1 MRSNRI
7 LSALFSSSSSSSFDD
22 DGRQQNLQQ
31 FFFFWNFA
39 TLSSVLRLLKL
50 SYAVLLLVL
59 SFTFLN
65 VRIQRLDSI
74 SKNVSSTSRQFR
86 PKSIG
91 FFHPFTSDGGGG
103 ERVLWQLVK
112 LMREKYPMARVVIYT
127 GDRCGGKN
135 DDKKLLERAKER
147 FGLDVDIDDDE
158 ANGANK
164 IEFKRVYFR
173 TFSQSKWYPVAT
185 ILGQMFGIVLVAVEA
200 ISGFAPD
207 VFVDTIGAAWA
218 YPFIRFFCGESTKI
232 VSYVHYPMISSDMR
246 ERVQKGSLMY
256 NNRAFFAKV
265 PFLKQIKI
273 VYYTILMFLY
283 GYCGGS
289 FADVIVVNSTWTKNH
304 IDRLW
309 GAFAKKRERRTKR
322 KLAPRRTH
330 EGEAIVVYPPCDVS
344 SVELR
349 RKETISSATTTA
361 STDTTKLVQLK
372 KRPPPSSL
380 PDTNEEGKTRRQ
392 ENTNTPYV
400 KKAKRLVLGEY
411 KVPHFSAIAVGQFRP
426 EKNHKL
432 LLESWKLMK
441 TNVEKK
447 HPACEKAVLKLV
459 GGLRDKN
466 DLQRYNALK
475 EMVKEMGIDDSVEF
489 YHDVDNATLK
499 ELLQHS
505 IVGLHA
511 MTDEHFGICIVEYM
525 AFGAIPIAHNS
536 GGPKMDIVQH
546 GVDGFLASDAISY
559 AAALEGAFGM
569 NDEKLSEMIENG
581 KRKSLHFSEENF
593 NAGMYDALKTMG
605 GFAP

>member
-1 MRSNRI
+1 
-7 LSALFSSSSSSSFDD
+7 
-22 DGRQQNLQQ
+22 
-31 FFFFWNFA
+31 
-39 TLSSVLRLLKL
+39 
-50 SYAVLLLVL
+50 
-59 SFTFLN
+59 
-65 VRIQRLDSI
+65 
-74 SKNVSSTSRQFR
+74 
-86 PKSIG
+86 
-91 FFHPFTSDGGGG
+91 
-103 ERVLWQLVK
+103 
-112 LMREKYPMARVVIYT
+112 
-127 GDRCGGKN
+127 
-135 DDKKLLERAKER
+135 
-147 FGLDVDIDDDE
+147 
-158 ANGANK
+158 
-164 IEFKRVYFR
+164 
-173 TFSQSKWYPVAT
+173 
-185 ILGQMFGIVLVAVEA
+185 MFGIVVVAVEA

-232 VSYVHYPMISSDMR
+232 VSYVHYPTISSDMR

-256 NNRAFFAKV
+256 NNRVFFAKI
-265 PFLKQIKI
+265 PILKQIKI
-273 VYYTILMFLY
+273 VYYTILMSLY
-283 GYCGGS
+283 GYCGGN

-309 GAFAKKRERRTKR
+309 GAFAKRRARRTKK
-322 KLAPRRTH
+322 KLAPRRAN

-344 SVELR
+344 SVELKV
-349 RKETISSATTTA
+349 KEESITTIKVLATTT
-361 STDTTKLVQLK
+361 KLIQLK

-380 PDTNEEGKTRRQ
+380 PDAAGDGDDDGDKEVKRSRQ
-392 ENTNTPYV
+392 ENNTPYV
-400 KKAKRLVLGEY
+400 KKAKRLILGEY

-441 TNVEKK
+441 TNVKTNK

-466 DLQRYNALK
+466 DLRRYNALK
-475 EMVKEMGIDDSVEF
+475 AMVKEMGIDDSVEF

-546 GVDGFLASDAISY
+546 GVDGFLASDATSY

-569 NDEKLSEMIENG
+569 NDEKLREMIENG
-581 KRKSLHFSEENF
+581 KRKSLQFSEESF